1 MIAVPAVDL
10 HEGRCV
16 QLVGGR
22 LEEERVNL
30 PMPSNVALRWWDTG
44 FRQLHVVD
52 LDAAMGKGD
61 NNALVGEVVVASP
74 AETQVGGGVRDDDR
88 AEFLFA
94 AGANRVIVGTRAVDD
109 PPWLARLVKRFP
121 GQIVV
126 AADIRDGV
134 VLRKGWTEA
143 SKLRVEAFLEGLVEL
158 DLAAVLCTDVE
169 REGRM
174 QGIDLP
180 GMKAVIDASRHPVQV
195 SGGITS
201 MDDLQALADAGAAG
215 CVLGM
220 ALYTGT
226 LDPAQV
232 AAKYGGME

>member
-44 FRQLHVVD
+44 FKQLHVVD
-52 LDAAMGKGD
+52 LDAAMGRGD

-74 AETQVGGGVRDDDR
+74 ADTQVGGGVRDDDR
-88 AEFLFA
+88 AEFLFG

-109 PPWLARLVKRFP
+109 PAWLARLVKRFP
-121 GQIVV
+121 GRIVV
-126 AADIRDGV
+126 AADIRDGM
-134 VLRKGWTEA
+134 VLKKGWTEA
-143 SKLRVEAFLEGLVEL
+143 SRLKVDAFLEGLSEL
-158 DLAAVLCTDVE
+158 DLAGVLCTDVD

-180 GMKAVIDASRHPVQV
+180 EMKAVIAASKHPVQV

-201 MDDLQALADAGAAG
+201 MDDLDALADAGAVS

-226 LDPAQV
+226 LDPAKV
-232 AAKYGGME
+232 AEKYGGAS

>member
-10 HEGRCV
+10 REGRCV

-22 LEEERVNL
+22 LEEEKVSL
-30 PMPSNVALRWWDTG
+30 PMPSIVALKWWDRG
-44 FRQLHVVD
+44 FKQLHVVD
-52 LDAAMGKGD
+52 LDAAMGRG
-61 NNALVGEVVVASP
+61 NNDALVGEVVVASP

-88 AEFLFA
+88 VDFLFA

-109 PPWLARLVKRFP
+109 PAWIAQLTARYP
-121 GQIVV
+121 GKIIV
-126 AADIRDGV
+126 AADVRDGV

-143 SKLRVEAFLEGLVEL
+143 SKLKVQAFLESLAEL
-158 DLAAVLCTDVE
+158 PLAGVLCTDVE

-174 QGIDLP
+174 EGIDLEE
-180 GMKAVIDASRHPVQV
+180 MKAVIDGSRHPVQV

-201 MDDLQALADAGAAG
+201 MDDLKKLDDAGAAS

-220 ALYTGT
+220 ALYTGK
-226 LDPAQV
+226 LDAAKV
-232 AAKYGGME
+232 AEKYGGMA

>member
-22 LEEERVNL
+22 LEEEKVNL
-30 PMPSNVALRWWDTG
+30 PMPSNVALKWWDTG
-44 FRQLHVVD
+44 FKQLHVVD

-74 AETQVGGGVRDDDR
+74 AETQVGGGVRDDERVD
-88 AEFLFA
+88 FLFG

-109 PPWLARLVKRFP
+109 PAWIARLAGRYP
-121 GQIVV
+121 GRIIV

-143 SKLRVEAFLEGLVEL
+143 SRLRVEAFLEGLSEL
-158 DLAAVLCTDVE
+158 PLASVMCTDVD

-180 GMKAVIDASRHPVQV
+180 EMKAVIKASKHPVQV
-195 SGGITS
+195 SGGVTS
-201 MDDLQALADAGAAG
+201 MDDLDALDNAGAAG
-215 CVLGM
+215 AIMGM
-220 ALYTGT
+220 ALYTGL
-226 LDPAQV
+226 LDAAKV
-232 AAKYGGME
+232 AAKYGGMA